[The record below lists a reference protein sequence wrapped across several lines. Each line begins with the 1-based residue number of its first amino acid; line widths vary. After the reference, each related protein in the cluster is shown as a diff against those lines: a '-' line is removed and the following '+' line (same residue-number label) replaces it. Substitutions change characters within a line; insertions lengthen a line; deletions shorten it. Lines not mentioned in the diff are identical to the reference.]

1 MQKLIELCMRRP
13 IGVLMFVLFA
23 VTLGLVSLSMVKLD
37 LYPNIEFPTIMIMT
51 SYEGVGPEEIE
62 KLVTRPLE
70 EAISAVPNVK
80 KVNST
85 SSPGNSVIVAE
96 CNYGTDMDFTNLKM
110 RERIDLVKRALPT
123 DASDPIIF
131 KMDPS
136 MIPIVFWGMS
146 SPKGL
151 AEATRLAEDKIK
163 PRLERIP
170 GVASVSISGGLTREI
185 QVLLSADKL
194 AFYKISPDFI
204 AQAITRENINL
215 PGGVVNEGRNELT
228 LRTIGEFSSVEE
240 FKSIKITL
248 PSGAII
254 PLQELAEI
262 KDTYHQ
268 RKQLSRINGDESLMI
283 IIMKESD
290 ANTVLVT
297 REVRKAWNETQQ
309 QIGNQAKV
317 YKVFEQAEFIE
328 SSLKNVTQNA
338 VIGGLLAV
346 LILYFFLRS
355 VRSTLIIS
363 VAIPI
368 SIIITFAM
376 IYFSKLTLNL
386 VSMGGL
392 ALGIGML
399 VDNAIVVL
407 ESIQRHREEGYN
419 ALEAATNG
427 ASEVGLAITASTLT
441 TIIVFAPVL
450 FVEDISAQI
459 FKEMAYTVSFSLV
472 ASLVVALTVIPTLS
486 AKIMNFSFKQHQV
499 KTQTNDDLRLGKIEQ
514 IYRNMLTWAINHRK
528 RVVLFAF
535 LTFILGIVPFFLGI
549 KMEFMP
555 SIGQKEFTVG
565 FELPL
570 GTNLETTDSVARQ
583 IESIMRKTPQVE
595 MVFSI
600 IGSSGFGFGS
610 NSEESE
616 KGSVYV
622 TMEKGTEKPM
632 EQLLEDARSALKG
645 MPGVKITVEE
655 EQHGPNAGGAPIV
668 INIEGPELEIL
679 GKLASDIENLIKS
692 IPETREVET
701 NWKTGRPELQ
711 LRINRER
718 AGAYGLSASTIAS
731 TIQTAFKGSAA
742 SKIRLSGEEYDIFL
756 QLKSDDRQT
765 IRDLEKIYVQSST
778 GNVIPLKE
786 VVIFTPTKGPSQ
798 ITREN
803 QSRQVQVN
811 SKFIGTDLG
820 KIANR
825 IEQEI
830 KKEIVFPNNYRF
842 SMGGQVKSMQDS
854 NSALLIAFLLAIFF
868 VYMVITV
875 QYENLIHPLAIMG
888 TLPLTLFGV
897 TWSLFLTGHT
907 LNVTSFIG
915 VIMLAGIVV
924 NNAIVL
930 VDYIETLRSR
940 GLSRRE
946 AILKAGPTRLR
957 PVLMTTLTTILGLI
971 PLAIGKGDGGMLNA
985 SLAVVVIGGLSFC
998 TLLTLVIIPVVYSIL
1013 DDIATWTKRKI
1024 LHKSAQS
1031 LEYHR

>member
-1 MQKLIELCMRRP
+1 
-13 IGVLMFVLFA
+13 MFVLFA
-23 VTLGLVSLSMVKLD
+23 VTLGIVSLSMVKLD
-37 LYPNIEFPTIMIMT
+37 LYPNIDYPMIMIMT

-80 KVNST
+80 TVTST
-85 SSPGNSVIVAE
+85 SSPGNSIIRAE

-110 RERIDLVKRALPT
+110 RERIDLVKRVLPT
-123 DASDPIIF
+123 DANDPIIF
-131 KMDPS
+131 KIDPS
-136 MIPIVFWGMS
+136 MFPIVFWGMS

-163 PRLERIP
+163 PRIERIP
-170 GVASVSISGGLTREI
+170 GIASVSLNGGLTREI

-194 AFYKISPDFI
+194 AFYKISPDYI
-204 AQAITRENINL
+204 AQAIAKENINL

-228 LRTIGEFSSVEE
+228 LRTIGEFSSVDE
-240 FKSIKITL
+240 FRAIKITL
-248 PSGAII
+248 PNGAII
-254 PLQELAEI
+254 PLLELAEI
-262 KDTYHQ
+262 KDTYHE
-268 RKQLSRINGDESLMI
+268 RKQLSRINGEESLMI

-297 REVRKAWNETQQ
+297 REVRKAWNEIQQ
-309 QIGNQAKV
+309 QIGNQAEI

-338 VIGGLLAV
+338 LIGGLLAV

-355 VRSTLIIS
+355 FRSTFIIS

-376 IYFSKLTLNL
+376 VYFSKLTLNL

-392 ALGIGML
+392 ALGVGML

-407 ESIQRHREEGYN
+407 ESIQRHREEGYS
-419 ALEAATNG
+419 AFEAATMG

-450 FVEDISAQI
+450 FVEDFSAQI
-459 FKEMAYTVSFSLV
+459 FKEMAYTVSFALI
-472 ASLVVALTVIPTLS
+472 ASLVVALTVIPTIS
-486 AKIMNFSFKQHQV
+486 AKIMNFSLKKKSQV
-499 KTQTNDDLRLGKIEQ
+499 ELPEDDDLRLGKVEQ
-514 IYRNMLTWAINHRK
+514 FYRSMLNLAINHRGM
-528 RVVLFAF
+528 VVLIAF
-535 LTFILGIVPFFLGI
+535 LTFILGFVPFFLGI
-549 KMEFMP
+549 KMELMP

-570 GTNLETTDSVARQ
+570 GTNLKTTDGVARK
-583 IESIMRKTPQVE
+583 IESIIRKTPQVE

-610 NSEESE
+610 NSEETE

-632 EQLLEDARSALKG
+632 EELLEDARAALKG

-655 EQHGPNAGGAPIV
+655 EQHGPTGGGAPIAV
-668 INIEGPELEIL
+668 NIEGPELGTL
-679 GKLASDIENLIKS
+679 SKLASEIEAIIKS
-692 IPETREVET
+692 IPETREVDT
-701 NWKTGRPELQ
+701 NWETGRPELQ

-718 AGAYGLSASTIAS
+718 AGAYGLSAAAIAS
-731 TIQTAFKGSAA
+731 TIQTAFKGSTA

-756 QLKSDDRQT
+756 QLKPTDRQT
-765 IRDLEKIYVQSST
+765 IRDLEKLYVQSST
-778 GNVIPLKE
+778 GTVIPLKE
-786 VVIFTPTKGPSQ
+786 VVIFSPAKGPSQ

-803 QSRQVQVN
+803 QTRQVQVS
-811 SKFIGTDLG
+811 SKFVGKDLG
-820 KIANR
+820 KIANT
-825 IEQEI
+825 IEQKI
-830 KKEIVFPNNYRF
+830 KDDIVFPNNYRF
-842 SMGGQVKSMQDS
+842 SMGGQVKSMNDS
-854 NSALLIAFLLAIFF
+854 NKALLLAFLLAIFF
-868 VYMVITV
+868 VYMVIAV
-875 QYENLIHPLAIMG
+875 QYENLVHPLAIMG
-888 TLPLTLFGV
+888 TLPLTLFGI
-897 TWSLFLTGHT
+897 TWSLYLTGHT
-907 LNVTSFIG
+907 LNVTSIIG

-930 VDYIETLRSR
+930 VDYIETLRNR

-946 AILKAGPTRLR
+946 AILKAGPIRLR
-957 PVLMTTLTTILGLI
+957 PVLMTTLTTILGLV

-998 TLLTLVIIPVVYSIL
+998 TLLTLIVIPVVYSIL
-1013 DDIATWTKRKI
+1013 DDFSKWTKKAI
-1024 LHKSAQS
+1024 FHKLSGV
-1031 LEYHR
+1031 EYHR